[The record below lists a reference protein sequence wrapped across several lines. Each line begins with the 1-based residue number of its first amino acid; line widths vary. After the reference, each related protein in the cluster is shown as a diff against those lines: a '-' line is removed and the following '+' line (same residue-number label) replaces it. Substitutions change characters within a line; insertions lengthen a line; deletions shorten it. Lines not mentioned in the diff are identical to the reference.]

1 MSDTTKIYS
10 YLLGSLD
17 HLISAY
23 CLEYNINK
31 EAALKYYI
39 IPKLAKE
46 FKDRGSSILTEEQF
60 DHISESLLDLKL
72 HKGVQK
78 VINDYTE
85 TIRKVMAIEEL

>member
-46 FKDRGSSILTEEQF
+46 FNIENQAQR
-60 DHISESLLDLKL
+60 LLAVYRE
-72 HKGVQK
+72 VQMGFRL
-78 VINDYTE
+78 N
-85 TIRKVMAIEEL
+85 IRE